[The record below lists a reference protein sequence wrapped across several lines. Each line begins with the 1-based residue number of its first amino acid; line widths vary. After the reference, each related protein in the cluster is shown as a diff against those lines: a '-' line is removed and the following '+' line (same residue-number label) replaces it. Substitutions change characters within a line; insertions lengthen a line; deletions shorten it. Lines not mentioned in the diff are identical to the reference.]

1 MSEEKIGALIASLG
15 LDIKEFK
22 ASLEEVKNSLQKVET
37 GAENSSQSISKS
49 LDKTASSMQKF
60 GRNLSL
66 YVTAPILGIG
76 AAAFKAEKK
85 FDHQM
90 NLMVSMVGLA
100 KAEVDAMRTPVMNLA
115 SETGILADE
124 LADAM
129 QYITSSGFEDTAEA
143 LDILSASAKVAAVNH
158 TEVKNVSDLV
168 TSAMN
173 AYRQSGLEAI
183 DVTDMLVR
191 SVALGKAEF
200 EDLVAAMGIILPVA
214 ADMGVSFEEIAG
226 MMAMLTRTGTTA
238 ETAATQ
244 LRQLL
249 SQLMGPASQAHEAL
263 DSLNWSA
270 DAFRKTIAEEG
281 LFQALIQF
289 KDKLYDLGSVEIAD
303 DVFGNIRALSAF
315 LNVTGEAMEQNLY
328 VAEEM
333 KNSIGETDRAFK
345 EYSNTIT
352 AVWDRALADANNTL
366 IEFGTSLKEFI
377 LPFLIVFSN
386 SIKNLAAW
394 WRGLS
399 DSQQNFIRVTVVV
412 AASLGPIIILIAK
425 MIKLQGA
432 LRLAIIGIANAYNAA
447 RKAASLYNAVQMA
460 NPYGLAI
467 AAVGLLVAGLVNY
480 IGKLK
485 EARKETELLADA
497 TNEFN
502 TAKFLQQH
510 GVEPPPFL
518 DIPSFNPLL
527 EADSKN
533 LSGIASVKQFEAL
546 EAAAKKAR
554 GPLVALKEG
563 LSKWSYKEI
572 GAVVSY
578 YTDAL
583 QEAQEQLA
591 RLQSMSKKG
600 IGHDTSVAYLTKQ
613 VEFLQQALDMSTAE
627 YEALGR
633 AIDKLKKKTEFPDN
647 SLKRLKNEI
656 SKVFTNI
663 EGLGEIDALHN
674 LGLQVDVIQEK
685 IKYLR
690 DRLVNLVNANTPV
703 NDQQIVYLIDLITQ
717 LQQELEALQQ
727 DQGLDLYQSLFG
739 EMERAFGQFDLM
751 GKLLP
756 GFDALGAKAD
766 WLKQKMKD
774 LIQEGFQEG
783 SRELEMLKWQF
794 EEITAE
800 IQQAGQAIAN
810 SIISNASKSFEKLNT
825 NNFDLFGGHKQYKAM
840 IAYIDE
846 LKQAL
851 DELDPSIEA
860 NAVAISELE
869 EEIEKTEKAMQGFMN
884 IGKELSQSLGNL
896 LGDMIEAI
904 FSDLKDGTTIFE
916 KLGLVI
922 ADFLQSLGR
931 ALIATGMAKIAFDL
945 VAKNPYAAIAAGATL
960 VALGAIVRNK
970 FANGLGGGGQ
980 EQSTANYA
988 IIPAFAEGG
997 IVSGPTLGLMGEY
1010 PGAKSNPEVIAP
1022 LDKLKAMINPN
1033 PAFFGHVE
1041 FEIRGDRLV
1050 GVLDTHNRR
1059 VKSYRP

>member
-1 MSEEKIGALIASLG
+1 MSEEKIGALIAQLG
-15 LDIKEFK
+15 LDTKEFK
-22 ASLEEVKNSLQKVET
+22 ASMEEVKNSFKKVET
-37 GAENSSQSISKS
+37 EAEKASQSISKS

-60 GRNLSL
+60 GKNLSM
-66 YVTAPILGIG
+66 YVTAPILGLG
-76 AAAFKAEKK
+76 AAAFNAEKK

-90 NLMVSMVGLA
+90 NKMVTMVGIA
-100 KAEVDAMRTPVMNLA
+100 KDEVEAMRTPIMNLA
-115 SETGILADE
+115 SETGIMAEE

-158 TEVKNVSDLV
+158 ADVKDVSNLV

-173 AYRQSGLEAI
+173 AYRKSGLEAS
-183 DVTDMLVR
+183 DVTDMLVQ

-214 ADMGVSFEEIAG
+214 ADMSVSFEEISG
-226 MMAMLTRTGTTA
+226 MMSMITRPGTTA

-263 DSLNWSA
+263 ESLNWSA
-270 DAFRKTIAEEG
+270 DAFRKTVAEKG

-289 KDKLYDLGSVEIAD
+289 EEKLYDLGSIEIAD

-315 LNVTGEAMEQNLY
+315 LNVTGEAMEENIY
-328 VAEEM
+328 IAEQM

-352 AVWDRALADANNTL
+352 AVWNRALSDSNNAL
-366 IEFGTSLKEFI
+366 IEFGSSLKEFI
-377 LPFLIVFSN
+377 LPFLIAFSN

-394 WRGLS
+394 WRELT
-399 DSQQNFIRVTVVV
+399 DSQRNFIQVTAVV
-412 AASLGPIIILIAK
+412 AVSLGPIIILVAK
-425 MIKLQGA
+425 MIKLYGA
-432 LRLAIIGIANAYNAA
+432 ARLAIIGIANAYKAA
-447 RKAASLYNAVQMA
+447 RKAATLYNAVQIA
-460 NPYGLAI
+460 TPYGLAI
-467 AAVGLLVAGLVNY
+467 AAVGALVGGLVNY
-480 IGKLK
+480 ISKLK
-485 EARKETELLADA
+485 QAQKETKLLAEA
-497 TNEFN
+497 TNAITEK
-502 TAKFLQQH
+502 TQGALL
-510 GVEPPPFL
+510 L
-518 DIPSFNPLL
+518 DAANIGRSIIGWRAFSSFVANPLESIKEAIKNWDLSELKAVQTEL
-527 EADSKN
+527 EDRLANAVSGMRNLTKEDGWLFEDASKEVEDWSYM
-533 LSGIASVKQFEAL
+533 LSLVSKEIEGI
-546 EAAAKKAR
+546 EAA
-554 GPLVALKEG
+554 LN
-563 LSKWSYKEI
+563 
-572 GAVVSY
+572 
-578 YTDAL
+578 
-583 QEAQEQLA
+583 
-591 RLQSMSKKG
+591 
-600 IGHDTSVAYLTKQ
+600 
-613 VEFLQQALDMSTAE
+613 
-627 YEALGR
+627 
-633 AIDKLKKKTEFPDN
+633 KLKDKPEIPDN
-647 SLKRLKNEI
+647 SFKRLKNEI

-674 LGLQVDVIQEK
+674 LGLQVDVTQEK

-690 DRLVNLVNANTPV
+690 DTLVNLVQDNTPV
-703 NDQQIVYLIDLITQ
+703 NDRQIVYLIDLITQ
-717 LQQELEALQQ
+717 LQQELETLQQ
-727 DQGLDLYQSLFG
+727 DLAYQSLFD
-739 EMERAFGQFDLM
+739 EMDRAFGQFDLM

-756 GFDALGAKAD
+756 GFDVLGTKAD

-774 LIQEGFQEG
+774 LIQQGFQEG

-794 EEITAE
+794 EEITAD

-810 SIISNASKSFEKLNT
+810 SIISIASKSLEGLNT
-825 NNFDLFGGHKQYKAM
+825 NNFKLFGATKQYKAM

-860 NAVAISELE
+860 NKVAISELE
-869 EEIEKTEKAMQGFMN
+869 NEIEKTEKALQGFVD
-884 IGKELSQSLGNL
+884 IGKEMSQALGNL
-896 LGDMIEAI
+896 LGDII
-904 FSDLKDGTTIFE
+904 QTLFSEVEDGTTIFE
-916 KLGLVI
+916 KLGLVV

-945 VAKNPYAAIAAGATL
+945 VAKNPYAAIAAGAAL
-960 VALGAIVRNK
+960 VALGALVRNK

-988 IIPAFAEGG
+988 IVPAFAEGG

-1010 PGAKSNPEVIAP
+1010 PGVKSNPEVIAP

-1033 PAFFGHVE
+1033 PAFFGQVE
-1041 FEIRGDRLV
+1041 FEIKGDRLV
-1050 GVLDTHNRR
+1050 GVLDTYNRR

>member
-1 MSEEKIGALIASLG
+1 MSEEKIGALIAQLG

-22 ASLEEVKNSLQKVET
+22 ASMEEVKNSFKKVET
-37 GAENSSQSISKS
+37 ETEKSSQSISRS

-60 GRNLSL
+60 GKNLSM
-66 YVTAPILGIG
+66 YVTAPILGLG
-76 AAAFKAEKK
+76 AAAFNAEKK

-90 NLMVSMVGLA
+90 NMMVTMVGIA
-100 KAEVDAMRTPVMNLA
+100 KDEVEAMRVPVMNLA
-115 SETGILADE
+115 SETGIMAKE

-143 LDILSASAKVAAVNH
+143 LDILSASAKVAAVNQV
-158 TEVKNVSDLV
+158 EVKNVSDLV

-173 AYRQSGLEAI
+173 AYRKSGLEAS

-214 ADMGVSFEEIAG
+214 ADMGVTFEEISG

-263 DSLNWSA
+263 ESLNWSA
-270 DAFRKTIAEEG
+270 DAFRKTVAEKG

-315 LNVTGEAMEQNLY
+315 LNVTGEAMEENIY

-352 AVWDRALADANNTL
+352 AVWNRALADSNNAL
-366 IEFGTSLKEFI
+366 IELGTSLKEFI
-377 LPFLIVFSN
+377 LPILITFSN

-394 WRGLS
+394 WRGLT
-399 DSQQNFIRVTVVV
+399 DSQKNFIQVTAVVV
-412 AASLGPIIILIAK
+412 ASLGPIITLVSKI
-425 MIKLQGA
+425 IKLYGA
-432 LRLAIIGIANAYNAA
+432 VRLAIIGIANAYKTA

-467 AAVGLLVAGLVNY
+467 AAVGLLVGGLVNY
-480 IGKLK
+480 ISKLK

-502 TAKFLQQH
+502 AAKFLQQH
-510 GVEPPPFL
+510 GVEPPPFF
-518 DIPSFNPLL
+518 DIPSFPNPLL
-527 EADSKN
+527 AADPKN

-578 YTDAL
+578 YTNEL

-591 RLQSMSKKG
+591 RLQSMNKKG
-600 IGHDTSVAYLTKQ
+600 PEHDTLIANMIKQ
-613 VEFLQQALDMSTAE
+613 VDFLQQALDMSTAE

-647 SLKRLKNEI
+647 SFKRLKNEI

-674 LGLQVDVIQEK
+674 LGLQVDVTQEK

-690 DRLVNLVNANTPV
+690 DTLVKLVQDNTPV
-703 NDQQIVYLIDLITQ
+703 NDRQIVYLIDLITQ
-717 LQQELEALQQ
+717 LQQEFETLQQ
-727 DQGLDLYQSLFG
+727 DLAYQSLFD
-739 EMERAFGQFDLM
+739 EMDRAFGQFDLM

-774 LIQEGFQEG
+774 LIQQGFQEG
-783 SRELEMLKWQF
+783 SRELEMLKLQF
-794 EEITAE
+794 EEITAD

-810 SIISNASKSFEKLNT
+810 SIISNASKRLEGLNT
-825 NNFDLFGGHKQYKAM
+825 NNFKLFGATEQYEAM
-840 IAYIDE
+840 IAYINE

-860 NAVAISELE
+860 NKVAISRLE
-869 EEIEKTEKAMQGFMN
+869 KEIEKTEKAMQDFVDV
-884 IGKELSQSLGNL
+884 GKEMSQALGNL
-896 LGDMIEAI
+896 LGDIIQTI
-904 FSDLKDGTTIFE
+904 FSDLEDGATIFE
-916 KLGLVI
+916 KLGLVV

-945 VAKNPYAAIAAGATL
+945 VSKNPYAAIAAGAAL
-960 VALGAIVRNK
+960 VALGAAVRNK
-970 FANGLGGGGQ
+970 FANGLGGGQ
-980 EQSTANYA
+980 EQSTAANYT

-1010 PGAKSNPEVIAP
+1010 PGVKSNPEVIAP

-1033 PAFFGHVE
+1033 PAFFGQVE
-1041 FEIRGDRLV
+1041 FEIKGDRLV
-1050 GVLDTHNRR
+1050 GVLDTYNRR

>member
-1 MSEEKIGALIASLG
+1 MSEEKIGALIAQLG

-22 ASLEEVKNSLQKVET
+22 ASMEEVKTSFGKVET
-37 GAENSSQSISKS
+37 EAEKSSQSISRS

-60 GRNLSL
+60 GKNLSM
-66 YVTAPILGIG
+66 YVTAPILGLG
-76 AAAFKAEKK
+76 AAAFNAEKK

-90 NLMVSMVGLA
+90 NMMVTMVGLA
-100 KAEVDAMRTPVMNLA
+100 KDEVEAMRTPVMNLA
-115 SETGILADE
+115 SETGIMAKE

-129 QYITSSGFEDTAEA
+129 QYITSSGFEDTAQA
-143 LDILSASAKVAAVNH
+143 LDILSASAKVAAVNQV
-158 TEVKNVSDLV
+158 EVKNVSDLV

-173 AYRQSGLEAI
+173 AYRQSGLEASE
-183 DVTDMLVR
+183 VTDMLVR

-200 EDLVAAMGIILPVA
+200 EDLVAAMGIVLPVA
-214 ADMGVSFEEIAG
+214 SDMGVTFEEISG
-226 MMAMLTRTGTTA
+226 MMAMITRTGTTA

-263 DSLNWSA
+263 ESLNWSA
-270 DAFRKTIAEEG
+270 DAFRKTVAEKG

-289 KDKLYDLGSVEIAD
+289 KDKLYDLGSIEIAD

-315 LNVTGEAMEQNLY
+315 LNVTGEAMEENIY
-328 VAEEM
+328 VAEQM

-352 AVWDRALADANNTL
+352 AVWNRALTDSNNAL
-366 IEFGTSLKEFI
+366 IELGTSAKEFVLPI
-377 LPFLIVFSN
+377 LITFSN
-386 SIKNLAAW
+386 TIKNLTTW
-394 WRGLS
+394 WRGLT
-399 DSQQNFIRVTVVV
+399 DSQKYFIQVTAVV
-412 AASLGPIIILIAK
+412 AASLGPIIILVAK
-425 MIKLQGA
+425 MIKLYGA
-432 LRLAIIGIANAYNAA
+432 ARLAIIGIANAYKAA
-447 RKAASLYNAVQMA
+447 RKAATLYNAVAMA
-460 NPYGLAI
+460 APYGLAI
-467 AAVGLLVAGLVNY
+467 AAVGLLVGGLVNY

-497 TNEFN
+497 TNELN
-502 TAKFLQQH
+502 TAEFLKQH
-510 GVEPPPFL
+510 GVQT
-518 DIPSFNPLL
+518 PSFSSFDPFKKFKASDVAANKARNPL
-527 EADSKN
+527 A
-533 LSGIASVKQFEAL
+533 
-546 EAAAKKAR
+546 
-554 GPLVALKEG
+554 ALKEG
-563 LSKWSYKEI
+563 LSRWSYKEI
-572 GAVVSY
+572 GDVVSY
-578 YTDAL
+578 YTNELA
-583 QEAQEQLA
+583 EAQAQLA
-591 RLQSMSKKG
+591 RLQSMSKEG
-600 IGHDTSVAYLTKQ
+600 FRPAGLGADIARVTKE
-613 VEFLQQALDMSTAE
+613 VDFLQQALDMATAE
-627 YEALGR
+627 YEALGS

-647 SLKRLKNEI
+647 SFKRLKNEI

-674 LGLQVDVIQEK
+674 LGLQVDVTQEK

-690 DRLVNLVNANTPV
+690 DTLVKLVQDNTPV
-703 NDQQIVYLIDLITQ
+703 NDRQIVYLIDLITQ
-717 LQQELEALQQ
+717 LQQELEAAQQ
-727 DQGLDLYQSLFG
+727 DLAFQSLFD
-739 EMERAFGQFDLM
+739 EMDRAFGQFDLM
-751 GKLLP
+751 DKLLP

-774 LIQEGFQEG
+774 LIQQGFQEG

-794 EEITAE
+794 EEITAD

-810 SIISNASKSFEKLNT
+810 SIISIASKSFEGLNT
-825 NNFDLFGGHKQYKAM
+825 NNFELFGATKQYKAM

-860 NAVAISELE
+860 NKVAISGLE
-869 EEIEKTEKAMQGFMN
+869 KEIDKAEKAMQGF
-884 IGKELSQSLGNL
+884 IDVGKEISQSLGNL
-896 LGDMIEAI
+896 LGDIIQAI

-945 VAKNPYAAIAAGATL
+945 VAKNPYAAIAAGAAL

-970 FANGLGGGGQ
+970 FAKGLGGGGE

-988 IIPAFAEGG
+988 IVPAFAEGG

-1033 PAFFGHVE
+1033 PAFFGQVE
-1041 FEIRGDRLV
+1041 FEIKGDRLV
-1050 GVLDTHNRR
+1050 GVLDTYNRR

>member
-1 MSEEKIGALIASLG
+1 MSEEKIGALIAQLG

-22 ASLEEVKNSLQKVET
+22 ASMEEVTNSFKKVET
-37 GAENSSQSISKS
+37 EAEKSSQSISRS
-49 LDKTASSMQKF
+49 LDKTAGSMQKF
-60 GRNLSL
+60 GKNLSM
-66 YVTAPILGIG
+66 YVTAPILGLG
-76 AAAFKAEKK
+76 AAAFKAEKE

-90 NLMVSMVGLA
+90 NMMVTMVGIA
-100 KAEVDAMRTPVMNLA
+100 KDEVEAMRTPVMNLA
-115 SETGILADE
+115 SETGIMAKE

-143 LDILSASAKVAAVNH
+143 LDILSASAKVAAVNQV
-158 TEVKNVSDLV
+158 EVKNVSDLV

-173 AYRQSGLEAI
+173 AYRQSGLEASE
-183 DVTDMLVR
+183 VTDMLVR

-214 ADMGVSFEEIAG
+214 ADMGVTFEEISG

-263 DSLNWSA
+263 ESLNWSA
-270 DAFRKTIAEEG
+270 DAFRKTVAEKG

-289 KDKLYDLGSVEIAD
+289 KDKLYDLGSIEIAD

-315 LNVTGEAMEQNLY
+315 LNVTGEAMEENIY
-328 VAEEM
+328 VAEQM

-352 AVWDRALADANNTL
+352 AVWNRALADSNNAL
-366 IEFGTSLKEFI
+366 IELGTSAKEFVLPI
-377 LPFLIVFSN
+377 LIAFSN
-386 SIKNLAAW
+386 SIKNLTTW
-394 WRGLS
+394 WRGLT
-399 DSQQNFIRVTVVV
+399 DSQKYFIQVTAVV
-412 AASLGPIIILIAK
+412 AASLGPIIILVAK
-425 MIKLQGA
+425 MIKLYGA
-432 LRLAIIGIANAYNAA
+432 ARLAIIGIANAYKAA
-447 RKAASLYNAVQMA
+447 RKAATLYNAVAMA
-460 NPYGLAI
+460 APYGLAI
-467 AAVGLLVAGLVNY
+467 AAVGLLVGGLVNY

-497 TNEFN
+497 TNELN
-502 TAKFLQQH
+502 TAEFLKQH
-510 GVEPPPFL
+510 GVTT
-518 DIPSFNPLL
+518 PSFSSFDPF
-527 EADSKN
+527 KKFK
-533 LSGIASVKQFEAL
+533 ASDV
-546 EAAAKKAR
+546 AAKKAR
-554 GPLVALKEG
+554 NPLAALKEG
-563 LSKWSYKEI
+563 LSRWSYKEI
-572 GAVVSY
+572 GDVVSY
-578 YTDAL
+578 YTNAL
-583 QEAQEQLA
+583 QEAQARLA
-591 RLQSMSKKG
+591 RLQSTSKEGFRSAGLDKD
-600 IGHDTSVAYLTKQ
+600 IARVTEEVN
-613 VEFLQQALDMSTAE
+613 FLQQALDMSTAE

-647 SLKRLKNEI
+647 SFKRLKNEI

-674 LGLQVDVIQEK
+674 LGLQVDVTQEK

-690 DRLVNLVNANTPV
+690 DTLVKLVQDNTPV

-717 LQQELEALQQ
+717 LQQELETLQQ
-727 DQGLDLYQSLFG
+727 DLAYQSLFD
-739 EMERAFGQFDLM
+739 EMDRAFGQFDLM

-756 GFDALGAKAD
+756 GFDVLGAKAD

-774 LIQEGFQEG
+774 LIQQGFQEG

-794 EEITAE
+794 EEITAD

-810 SIISNASKSFEKLNT
+810 SIISNASKSFEGLNT
-825 NNFDLFGGHKQYKAM
+825 NKFELFGATKQYKAM
-840 IAYIDE
+840 IAYINE

-860 NAVAISELE
+860 NKVAISELE
-869 EEIEKTEKAMQGFMN
+869 KEIDKAEKAMQGFMDV
-884 IGKELSQSLGNL
+884 GKELSQSLGNL
-896 LGDMIEAI
+896 LGDIIEAI

-960 VALGAIVRNK
+960 VALGAAVRNK
-970 FANGLGGGGQ
+970 FAKGLGGGGQ

-988 IIPAFAEGG
+988 IVPAFAEGG

-1010 PGAKSNPEVIAP
+1010 PGVKSNPEVIAP

-1033 PAFFGHVE
+1033 PAFFGQVE
-1041 FEIRGDRLV
+1041 FEIKGDRLV
-1050 GVLDTHNRR
+1050 GVLDTYNRR

>member
-1 MSEEKIGALIASLG
+1 MSEEKIGALIAQLG
-15 LDIKEFK
+15 LDIKDFK
-22 ASLEEVKNSLQKVET
+22 ASMEEVKTSFKKVET
-37 GAENSSQSISKS
+37 EAEKSSQSISRS

-60 GRNLSL
+60 GKNLSM
-66 YVTAPILGIG
+66 YVTAPILGLG
-76 AAAFKAEKK
+76 AAAFNAEKK

-90 NLMVSMVGLA
+90 NMMVTMVGIA
-100 KAEVDAMRTPVMNLA
+100 KDEVEAMRVPVMNLA
-115 SETGILADE
+115 SETGIMAKE

-143 LDILSASAKVAAVNH
+143 LDILSASAKVAAVNQV
-158 TEVKNVSDLV
+158 EVKNVSDLV

-173 AYRQSGLEAI
+173 AYRQSGLQASE
-183 DVTDMLVR
+183 VTDMLVR

-214 ADMGVSFEEIAG
+214 ADMGVTFEEISG

-263 DSLNWSA
+263 ESLNWSA
-270 DAFRKTIAEEG
+270 DAFRKTVAEKG

-289 KDKLYDLGSVEIAD
+289 KDKLYDLGSIEIAD

-315 LNVTGEAMEQNLY
+315 LNVTGEAMEENIY
-328 VAEEM
+328 VAEQM

-352 AVWDRALADANNTL
+352 AVWNRALSDSNNAL
-366 IEFGTSLKEFI
+366 IELGTSLKEFI
-377 LPFLIVFSN
+377 LPLLIAFSN

-394 WRGLS
+394 WRELS
-399 DSQQNFIRVTVVV
+399 DSQKYFIQVTAVV
-412 AASLGPIIILIAK
+412 AVSLGPIITLVAK
-425 MIKLQGA
+425 MIKLYGA
-432 LRLAIIGIANAYNAA
+432 ARLAIIGIANAYKAA
-447 RKAASLYNAVQMA
+447 RKAATLYNAVQIA
-460 NPYGLAI
+460 APYGLAI
-467 AAVGLLVAGLVNY
+467 AAVGALVSGLVNY

-485 EARKETELLADA
+485 EARKETKLLAEERNA
-497 TNEFN
+497 FIEKTQG
-502 TAKFLQQH
+502 AL
-510 GVEPPPFL
+510 
-518 DIPSFNPLL
+518 LL
-527 EADSKN
+527 EAANIGRSIVGWRAFPSFVANPLENIKEAIKNWDLSELKAVQTELEDRLANAVSGMRNLTKEDGWLFEDASKEVEDWTYM
-533 LSGIASVKQFEAL
+533 LSLVSKEIEGI
-546 EAAAKKAR
+546 EAA
-554 GPLVALKEG
+554 LN
-563 LSKWSYKEI
+563 
-572 GAVVSY
+572 
-578 YTDAL
+578 
-583 QEAQEQLA
+583 
-591 RLQSMSKKG
+591 
-600 IGHDTSVAYLTKQ
+600 
-613 VEFLQQALDMSTAE
+613 
-627 YEALGR
+627 
-633 AIDKLKKKTEFPDN
+633 KLKGNTEIPDN
-647 SLKRLKNEI
+647 SFKRLKNEI

-674 LGLQVDVIQEK
+674 LGLQIDVTQEK

-690 DRLVNLVNANTPV
+690 DTLVNLVQDKNLPV

-717 LQQELEALQQ
+717 LQQELEAAQQ
-727 DQGLDLYQSLFG
+727 DLAFQSLFD

-766 WLKQKMKD
+766 WLNQKMKD
-774 LIQEGFQEG
+774 LIQQGFQEG
-783 SRELEMLKWQF
+783 SRELEMLGWQF
-794 EEITAE
+794 DEITAD

-810 SIISNASKSFEKLNT
+810 SIISIASKSL
-825 NNFDLFGGHKQYKAM
+825 NNFESFDATNQYKAL
-840 IAYIDE
+840 IAYINE

-851 DELDPSIEA
+851 DKLDPSIEA
-860 NAVAISELE
+860 NKVAISELE
-869 EEIEKTEKAMQGFMN
+869 NEIEKAEKAMQGFVD
-884 IGKELSQSLGNL
+884 IGKEMSQSLGNL
-896 LGDMIEAI
+896 LGDII
-904 FSDLKDGTTIFE
+904 QTLFSEVEDGTTIFE

-931 ALIATGMAKIAFDL
+931 ALIATGMAKIAFDA
-945 VAKNPYAAIAAGATL
+945 VASNPYAAIAAGAAL
-960 VALGAIVRNK
+960 VALGAMVRNT
-970 FANGLGGGGQ
+970 FAKGLGGGEQ
-980 EQSTANYA
+980 EPTANYA

-1033 PAFFGHVE
+1033 PAFFGQVE
-1041 FEIRGDRLV
+1041 FEIKGDRLV
-1050 GVLDTHNRR
+1050 GVLDTYNRR

>member
-1 MSEEKIGALIASLG
+1 MSEEKIGALIAQLG
-15 LDIKEFK
+15 LDIKDFK
-22 ASLEEVKNSLQKVET
+22 ASMEEVKTSFKKVET
-37 GAENSSQSISKS
+37 EAEKSSQSISRS
-49 LDKTASSMQKF
+49 LDKTAGSMQKF
-60 GRNLSL
+60 GKNLSM
-66 YVTAPILGIG
+66 YVTAPILGLG
-76 AAAFKAEKK
+76 AAAFNAEKK

-90 NLMVSMVGLA
+90 NMMVSMVGIA
-100 KAEVDAMRTPVMNLA
+100 KDEVEAMRVPVMNLA
-115 SETGILADE
+115 SETGIMAQE

-143 LDILSASAKVAAVNH
+143 LDILSASAKVAAVNQV
-158 TEVKNVSDLV
+158 EVKNVSDLV

-173 AYRQSGLEAI
+173 AYRKSGLEAS

-214 ADMGVSFEEIAG
+214 SDMGVSFEEISG

-263 DSLNWSA
+263 ESLNWSA
-270 DAFRKTIAEEG
+270 DAFRKTVAEKG

-289 KDKLYDLGSVEIAD
+289 KDKLYDLGNVEIAD

-315 LNVTGEAMEQNLY
+315 LNVTGEAMEENIHI
-328 VAEEM
+328 AEEM

-352 AVWDRALADANNTL
+352 AVWNRALSDSNNAL
-366 IEFGTSLKEFI
+366 IEFGSSLKEFI
-377 LPFLIVFSN
+377 LPMLITFSN

-399 DSQQNFIRVTVVV
+399 DSQKNFIQVTAVV
-412 AASLGPIIILIAK
+412 AASLGPIIILVAK
-425 MIKLQGA
+425 MIKLYGA
-432 LRLAIIGIANAYNAA
+432 VRLAIIGIANAYKAA

-467 AAVGLLVAGLVNY
+467 AAVGLLVGGLVNY

-502 TAKFLQQH
+502 AAKFLQQH
-510 GVEPPPFL
+510 GVEPPPFF
-518 DIPSFNPLL
+518 DIPSFPDPLL
-527 EADSKN
+527 AADSKN

-546 EAAAKKAR
+546 EVAAKKAQ
-554 GPLVALKEG
+554 GPLVALREG

-578 YTDAL
+578 YTNEL
-583 QEAQEQLA
+583 EEAQEQLA
-591 RLQSMSKKG
+591 RLQSMNKKG
-600 IGHDTSVAYLTKQ
+600 PEHDTLIANMIKQ
-613 VEFLQQALDMSTAE
+613 VDFLQQALDMSTAE

-647 SLKRLKNEI
+647 SFKRLKNEI

-674 LGLQVDVIQEK
+674 LGLQIDVTQEK

-690 DRLVNLVNANTPV
+690 DTLVNLVQDKNIPV

-717 LQQELEALQQ
+717 LQQELETLQQ
-727 DQGLDLYQSLFG
+727 DQGIYQSLFD
-739 EMERAFGQFDLM
+739 EMDRAFGQFDLM
-751 GKLLP
+751 GKFLP

-774 LIQEGFQEG
+774 LIQQGFQEG

-794 EEITAE
+794 EEITAD

-810 SIISNASKSFEKLNT
+810 SIISIASKSL
-825 NNFDLFGGHKQYKAM
+825 NNFESFDATNQYKAL
-840 IAYIDE
+840 IAYINE

-851 DELDPSIEA
+851 DKLDPSIEA
-860 NAVAISELE
+860 NKVAISELE
-869 EEIEKTEKAMQGFMN
+869 NEIEKAEKAMQGFVD
-884 IGKELSQSLGNL
+884 IGKELSQSFGNL
-896 LGDMIEAI
+896 LGDII
-904 FSDLKDGTTIFE
+904 QTLFSDLEDGTTIFE

-931 ALIATGMAKIAFDL
+931 ALIATGMAKIAFDA
-945 VAKNPYAAIAAGATL
+945 VASNPYAAIAAGAAL
-960 VALGAIVRNK
+960 VALGAMVRNT
-970 FANGLGGGGQ
+970 FAKGLGGGGQ

-988 IIPAFAEGG
+988 VIPAFAEGG

-1033 PAFFGHVE
+1033 PAFFGQVE
-1041 FEIRGDRLV
+1041 FEIKGDRLV
-1050 GVLDTHNRR
+1050 GVLDTYNRR

>member
-1 MSEEKIGALIASLG
+1 MNEEKIGALIAQLG

-22 ASLEEVKNSLQKVET
+22 ASMEEVKTSFKKVET
-37 GAENSSQSISKS
+37 ETEKSSQSISRS
-49 LDKTASSMQKF
+49 LDKTAGSMQKF
-60 GRNLSL
+60 GKNLSL
-66 YVTAPILGIG
+66 YVTAPIMGLG
-76 AAAFKAEKK
+76 AAAFNAEKK

-90 NLMVSMVGLA
+90 NMMVTMVGIA
-100 KAEVDAMRTPVMNLA
+100 KDEVEAMRTPVMNLA
-115 SETGILADE
+115 SETGILAKE

-143 LDILSASAKVAAVNH
+143 LDILSASAKVAAVNQV
-158 TEVKNVSDLV
+158 EVKNVSDLV

-173 AYRQSGLEAI
+173 AYRQSGLEAS

-214 ADMGVSFEEIAG
+214 ADMGVTFEEISG

-263 DSLNWSA
+263 ESLNWSA
-270 DAFRKTIAEEG
+270 DAFRKTVAEKG

-315 LNVTGEAMEQNLY
+315 LNVTGEAMEENIY
-328 VAEEM
+328 VAEQM

-352 AVWDRALADANNTL
+352 AVWDRALADANNAL
-366 IEFGTSLKEFI
+366 IELGTSLKEFI
-377 LPFLIVFSN
+377 LPLLITFSN

-394 WRGLS
+394 WRGLT
-399 DSQQNFIRVTVVV
+399 DSQKNFIQVTAVV
-412 AASLGPIIILIAK
+412 AASLGPIIILVAK
-425 MIKLQGA
+425 IIKLYRAVQ
-432 LRLAIIGIANAYNAA
+432 LAIKSITVAY
-447 RKAASLYNAVQMA
+447 KAATAAATLYNAVQMA

-518 DIPSFNPLL
+518 DDIPSFNPLL
-527 EADSKN
+527 AADSKN

-578 YTDAL
+578 YTNEL

-627 YEALGR
+627 YERIEAALN
-633 AIDKLKKKTEFPDN
+633 KLKGNTEIPDN
-647 SLKRLKNEI
+647 SFKRLKNEI

-674 LGLQVDVIQEK
+674 LGLQVDVTQEK

-690 DRLVNLVNANTPV
+690 DTLVKLVNDNTPV
-703 NDQQIVYLIDLITQ
+703 NDRQIVYLIDLITQ
-717 LQQELEALQQ
+717 LQQELETLQQ
-727 DQGLDLYQSLFG
+727 DLAYQSLFD
-739 EMERAFGQFDLM
+739 EMDRAFGQFDLM

-774 LIQEGFQEG
+774 LIQQGFQEG

-794 EEITAE
+794 QEITAD

-860 NAVAISELE
+860 NKVAISELE
-869 EEIEKTEKAMQGFMN
+869 EEIEKAENAMQGFMN

-945 VAKNPYAAIAAGATL
+945 VAKNPYAAIAAGAAL

-1033 PAFFGHVE
+1033 PAFFGQVE
-1041 FEIRGDRLV
+1041 FEIKGDRLV
-1050 GVLDTHNRR
+1050 GVLDTYNRR

>member
-1 MSEEKIGALIASLG
+1 MSEEKIGALIAQLG

-22 ASLEEVKNSLQKVET
+22 ASMEEVTNSFKKVET
-37 GAENSSQSISKS
+37 EAEKSSQSISRS
-49 LDKTASSMQKF
+49 LDKTAGSMQKF
-60 GRNLSL
+60 GKNLSM
-66 YVTAPILGIG
+66 YVTAPILGLG
-76 AAAFKAEKK
+76 AAAFNAEKK

-90 NLMVSMVGLA
+90 NMMVTMVGLA
-100 KAEVDAMRTPVMNLA
+100 KDEVEAMRTPVMNLA
-115 SETGILADE
+115 SETGIMAEE

-158 TEVKNVSDLV
+158 ADVKDVSNLV

-173 AYRQSGLEAI
+173 AYRQSGLEAS

-214 ADMGVSFEEIAG
+214 SDMSVTFEELSG
-226 MMAMLTRTGTTA
+226 MMSMITRPGTTA
-238 ETAATQ
+238 ETTATQ

-263 DSLNWSA
+263 ESLNWSA
-270 DAFRKTIAEEG
+270 DAFRKTVAEKG

-289 KDKLYDLGSVEIAD
+289 KEKLYDLGNVEIAD

-315 LNVTGEAMEQNLY
+315 LNVTGEAMEENIRI
-328 VAEEM
+328 AEEM
-333 KNSIGETDRAFK
+333 KNSIGETDRAFR

-352 AVWDRALADANNTL
+352 AVWNRAMADSNNAL
-366 IEFGTSLKEFI
+366 IEFGSSLKEFI
-377 LPFLIVFSN
+377 LPMLITFSN

-399 DSQQNFIRVTVVV
+399 DSQKHFIQVTAVV
-412 AASLGPIIILIAK
+412 AASLGPIIILVAK
-425 MIKLQGA
+425 MIKLYGA
-432 LRLAIIGIANAYNAA
+432 ARLAIIGIANAYKAA
-447 RKAASLYNAVQMA
+447 RKAATLYNAVQIA
-460 NPYGLAI
+460 TPYGLAI
-467 AAVGLLVAGLVNY
+467 AAVGALVGGLVNY
-480 IGKLK
+480 ISKLK
-485 EARKETELLADA
+485 EARKETKLLAEERNAFIEKTQGALLLDA
-497 TNEFN
+497 ANIWRDIQGWRNIFGITGTDPIANIKEAIKNWDLSELKAVQTELEDRLANAVSGMRNLTKEDGWLFED
-502 TAKFLQQH
+502 ASKE
-510 GVEPPPFL
+510 VEDWSYML
-518 DIPSFNPLL
+518 SLV
-527 EADSKN
+527 SKEIE
-533 LSGIASVKQFEAL
+533 GI
-546 EAAAKKAR
+546 EAA
-554 GPLVALKEG
+554 LN
-563 LSKWSYKEI
+563 
-572 GAVVSY
+572 
-578 YTDAL
+578 
-583 QEAQEQLA
+583 
-591 RLQSMSKKG
+591 
-600 IGHDTSVAYLTKQ
+600 
-613 VEFLQQALDMSTAE
+613 
-627 YEALGR
+627 
-633 AIDKLKKKTEFPDN
+633 KLKNKTEIPDN
-647 SLKRLKNEI
+647 SFKRLKNEI

-674 LGLQVDVIQEK
+674 LGLQIDVTQEK

-690 DRLVNLVNANTPV
+690 DTLVNLVQDKNLPV

-717 LQQELEALQQ
+717 LQQELEAAQQ
-727 DQGLDLYQSLFG
+727 DLAFQSLFD
-739 EMERAFGQFDLM
+739 EMDRAFGQFDLM
-751 GKLLP
+751 GKFLP

-774 LIQEGFQEG
+774 LIQQGFQEG

-794 EEITAE
+794 EEITAD

-810 SIISNASKSFEKLNT
+810 SIISNASKSLEGLNT
-825 NNFDLFGGHKQYKAM
+825 NKFKLFGATEQYKAL
-840 IAYIDE
+840 IAYINE

-860 NAVAISELE
+860 NKVAISKLE
-869 EEIEKTEKAMQGFMN
+869 NEIEKAEKAMQGFVD
-884 IGKELSQSLGNL
+884 IGKEMSQALGNL
-896 LGDMIEAI
+896 LGDIIQAI

-945 VAKNPYAAIAAGATL
+945 VAKNPYAAIAAGAAL

-970 FANGLGGGGQ
+970 FAKGLGGGGQ

-988 IIPAFAEGG
+988 VIPAFAEGG

-1010 PGAKSNPEVIAP
+1010 PGVKSNPEVIAP

-1033 PAFFGHVE
+1033 PAFFGQVE
-1041 FEIRGDRLV
+1041 FEIKGDRLV
-1050 GVLDTHNRR
+1050 GVLDTYNRR

>member
-1 MSEEKIGALIASLG
+1 MSEEKIGALIAQLG

-22 ASLEEVKNSLQKVET
+22 ASMEEVKNSFKKVET
-37 GAENSSQSISKS
+37 EAEKSSQSISRS

-60 GRNLSL
+60 GKNLSM
-66 YVTAPILGIG
+66 YVTAPILGLG
-76 AAAFKAEKK
+76 AAAFNAEKK

-90 NLMVSMVGLA
+90 NMMVTMVGLA
-100 KAEVDAMRTPVMNLA
+100 KDEVEAMRTPVMNLA
-115 SETGILADE
+115 SETGIMAKE

-143 LDILSASAKVAAVNH
+143 LDILSASAKVAAVNQV
-158 TEVKNVSDLV
+158 EVKNVSDLV

-173 AYRQSGLEAI
+173 AYRQSGLQASE
-183 DVTDMLVR
+183 VTDMLVR

-214 ADMGVSFEEIAG
+214 ADMGVTFEEISG

-263 DSLNWSA
+263 ESLNWSA
-270 DAFRKTIAEEG
+270 DAFRKTVAEKG

-289 KDKLYDLGSVEIAD
+289 KDKLYDLGSIEIAD

-315 LNVTGEAMEQNLY
+315 LNVTGEAMEENIY
-328 VAEEM
+328 VAEQM

-352 AVWDRALADANNTL
+352 AVWNRAMTDSNNAL
-366 IEFGTSLKEFI
+366 IELGTSLKEFI
-377 LPFLIVFSN
+377 LPLLITFSN

-394 WRGLS
+394 WRELS
-399 DSQQNFIRVTVVV
+399 DSQKYFIQVTAVV
-412 AASLGPIIILIAK
+412 AVSLGPIITLVAK
-425 MIKLQGA
+425 MIKLYGA
-432 LRLAIIGIANAYNAA
+432 ARLAIIGIANAYKAA
-447 RKAASLYNAVQMA
+447 RKAATLYNAVQIA
-460 NPYGLAI
+460 TPYGLAI
-467 AAVGLLVAGLVNY
+467 AAVGALVGGLVNY
-480 IGKLK
+480 ISKLK
-485 EARKETELLADA
+485 QAQKETKLLAEA
-497 TNEFN
+497 TNAITEK
-502 TAKFLQQH
+502 TQGAL
-510 GVEPPPFL
+510 
-518 DIPSFNPLL
+518 LL
-527 EADSKN
+527 EAANIGRSIIGWRAFPSFVANPLENIKEAIKNWDLSELKAVQTELEDRLANAVSGMRNLTKEDGWLFEDASKEVEDWTYM
-533 LSGIASVKQFEAL
+533 LSLVSKEIEGI
-546 EAAAKKAR
+546 EAA
-554 GPLVALKEG
+554 LN
-563 LSKWSYKEI
+563 
-572 GAVVSY
+572 
-578 YTDAL
+578 
-583 QEAQEQLA
+583 
-591 RLQSMSKKG
+591 
-600 IGHDTSVAYLTKQ
+600 
-613 VEFLQQALDMSTAE
+613 
-627 YEALGR
+627 
-633 AIDKLKKKTEFPDN
+633 KLKNKPEIPDN
-647 SLKRLKNEI
+647 SFKRLKNEI

-674 LGLQVDVIQEK
+674 LGLQVDVTQEK

-690 DRLVNLVNANTPV
+690 DTLVNLVQDNTPV
-703 NDQQIVYLIDLITQ
+703 NDRQIVYLIDLITQ
-717 LQQELEALQQ
+717 LQQELETLQQ
-727 DQGLDLYQSLFG
+727 DLAYQSLFD
-739 EMERAFGQFDLM
+739 EMDRAFGQFDLM

-766 WLKQKMKD
+766 WLNQKMKD
-774 LIQEGFQEG
+774 LIQQGFQEG
-783 SRELEMLKWQF
+783 SRELEMLGWQF
-794 EEITAE
+794 DEITAD

-810 SIISNASKSFEKLNT
+810 SIISIASKSL
-825 NNFDLFGGHKQYKAM
+825 NNFESFDATNQYKAL
-840 IAYIDE
+840 IAYINE

-851 DELDPSIEA
+851 DKLDPSIEA
-860 NAVAISELE
+860 NKVAISELE
-869 EEIEKTEKAMQGFMN
+869 NEIEKAEKAMQGFVD
-884 IGKELSQSLGNL
+884 IGKEMSQSLGNL
-896 LGDMIEAI
+896 LGDII
-904 FSDLKDGTTIFE
+904 QTLFSEVEDGTTIFE

-945 VAKNPYAAIAAGATL
+945 VAKNPYAAIAAGAAL

-970 FANGLGGGGQ
+970 FAKGLGGGGE

-988 IIPAFAEGG
+988 IVPAFAEGG

-1033 PAFFGHVE
+1033 PAFFGQVE
-1041 FEIRGDRLV
+1041 FEIKGDRLV
-1050 GVLDTHNRR
+1050 GVLDTYNRR